1 MNQIKEEIA
10 MFSGDGILALLTA
23 SQTNEL
29 LQWISL
35 ALTILT
41 TIVTLAF
48 TIYKWWKKA
57 KADGQ
62 ITIDEVEELIKDID
76 KAKSDTENII
86 KSVTKEEEKDDD
98 Q

>member
-1 MNQIKEEIA
+1 MNQLKEEIA

-86 KSVTKEEEKDDD
+86 KSVTKEEEKDD

>member
-1 MNQIKEEIA
+1 MNNIREEIA

-48 TIYKWWKKA
+48 TIYKWWVKA
-57 KADGQ
+57 KADGK
-62 ITIDEVEELIKDID
+62 ITYEEVEELIKDID

-86 KSVTKEEEKDDD
+86 KSVTKEEEKDD